1 MTQDLIV
8 AFQGEHGAYSEQA
21 IREHFGP
28 EVKTVPCPAFQ
39 DIFEAIRKNEV
50 TYGML
55 PVENALAGTV
65 AQTYELLMEYD
76 FRVRGEVILPVHHQL
91 LAPKGTKLGDIKYV
105 KSHPQA
111 LAQCEAYIRRH
122 GIEPVVSYDTAGAA
136 RDLSSSLEP
145 HTATIASALAGELYN
160 LEIIER
166 NIEDDPDNSTRFF
179 VLGWQDVPR
188 NGHHSKTSVVF
199 ATRHLPGSLYRAIG
213 AFAERGINLTK
224 LESRTMRGRKWQY
237 LFYLDFEGHWQ
248 DPDAA
253 VAIAELVHQAAFVKM
268 LGSYPAAK
276 GGPNSQ

>member
-1 MTQDLIV
+1 MTQELMV

-21 IREHFGP
+21 IRNYFGP
-28 EVKTVPCPAFQ
+28 EVMTVPRPAFK
-39 DIFEAIRKNEV
+39 DIFEAIRTNEV
-50 TYGML
+50 KFGML

-76 FRVRGEVILPVHHQL
+76 FRVQGEVILPIHHQL
-91 LAPKGTKLGDIKYV
+91 LAPKGTPLEAIKQV

-111 LAQCEAYIRRH
+111 LAQCEAYIRRR
-122 GIEPVVSYDTAGAA
+122 GWEPIVSYDTAGAA
-136 RDLSSSLEP
+136 RDLARDPEP
-145 HTATIASALAGELYN
+145 HTATIASSLAGELYD

-166 NIEDDPDNSTRFF
+166 DVEDDPDNSTRFF
-179 VLGWQDVPR
+179 VLGWQDAPR
-188 NGHHSKTSVVF
+188 TDPSKTSVVF

-213 AFAERGINLTK
+213 AFAQRGINLTK

-276 GGPNSQ
+276 GGPNSR

>member
-8 AFQGEHGAYSEQA
+8 AFQGEHGANSEQA
-21 IREHFGP
+21 IHQHFGP
-28 EVKTVPCPAFQ
+28 SAKTLPCRSFQ

-50 TYGML
+50 ANGML

-65 AQTYELLMEYD
+65 AQSYELLMEYD
-76 FRVRGEVILPVHHQL
+76 FRVQGEVILPIHHQL
-91 LAPKGTKLGDIKYV
+91 LAPKGTSLKDIQRV

-111 LAQCEAYIRRH
+111 LAQCESYIRRR
-122 GIEPVVSYDTAGAA
+122 GFEPIVSYDTAGAA
-136 RDLSSSLEP
+136 RDLALNPEP
-145 HTATIASALAGELYN
+145 YTATLASSLAGELYD
-160 LEIIER
+160 LDIIDR
-166 NIEDDPDNSTRFF
+166 NVEDDPDNSTRFF
-179 VLGWQDVPR
+179 VLGWHDAPR
-188 NGHHSKTSVVF
+188 SDPSKTSVVF

-213 AFAERGINLTK
+213 SFAERGINLTK

-248 DPDAA
+248 DPEAA
-253 VAIAELVHQAAFVKM
+253 TAIAELVHQTAFVKM